1 MLLRR
6 QAPVRSDCSKPFPV
20 SFHKSLKSSLTIWQP
35 VTKASSLSK
44 HKLYLLDS
52 TRELSGLRV
61 GNASIPQADGFE
73 KPGSE
78 AFFALARLFG
88 RLEAIL
94 QLSLRGRGG

>member
-6 QAPVRSDCSKPFPV
+6 QAPIRSDCSKPFPV

-35 VTKASSLSK
+35 VTKIKASSLSK
-44 HKLYLLDS
+44 HKLYLLDF

-88 RLEAIL
+88 RLE
-94 QLSLRGRGG
+94 QFSS